1 VSKVVTV
8 DAFTVVDS
16 IAFRPSVSLQIMA
29 TLSPTN
35 GGDDIEIEKDS
46 VVELAGCNV
55 EEKSG
60 RYFCLA
66 SHDGTK
72 IGSNSLALGV
82 NYGLNHGM
90 KITTTDGVE
99 YELQM
104 EGGALPTEGRDP
116 MMGMMFDA
124 MKAQFGV
131 TDSD

>member
-1 VSKVVTV
+1 MGTV
-8 DAFTVVDS
+8 
-16 IAFRPSVSLQIMA
+16 
-29 TLSPTN
+29 LSPTN

-46 VVELAGCNV
+46 AVELVGCQV

-66 SHDGTK
+66 SDDGTK
-72 IGSNSLALGV
+72 IGTNNLTVGV
-82 NYGLNHGM
+82 SYGLNHGM
-90 KITTTDGVE
+90 KVRTTDGVE

-116 MMGMMFDA
+116 VMGIMFDA